1 MYDDYA
7 AIRDSKGFSDYA
19 VAKGSGIGR
28 STLSDWKKGTHTPST
43 QNLQK
48 IAAFLNVSIEQL
60 ITGRDPEDAD
70 ASLYAKMKRD
80 PTFWNYAKMTY
91 FLPPAYQEQIYDY
104 IEMVS
109 AKADREKET
118 VSA

>member
-1 MYDDYA
+1 MVEIIRSLCASRGINFAKLERELGFANGSIAKTNESTGVSRLKAIADYF
-7 AIRDSKGFSDYA
+7 G
-19 VAKGSGIGR
+19 V
-28 STLSDWKKGTHTPST
+28 T
-43 QNLQK
+43 
-48 IAAFLNVSIEQL
+48 IEYL
-60 ITGRDPEDAD
+60 VTGKDPEDAD

-80 PTFWNYAKMTY
+80 PTFWNYAKMAY

-109 AKADREKET
+109 AKADREQET